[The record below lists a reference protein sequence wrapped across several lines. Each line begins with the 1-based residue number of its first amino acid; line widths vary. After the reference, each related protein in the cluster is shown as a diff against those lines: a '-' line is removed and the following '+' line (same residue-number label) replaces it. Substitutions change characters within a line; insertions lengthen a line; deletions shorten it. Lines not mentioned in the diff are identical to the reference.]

1 MVTSHEAPARATD
14 TIWIALARAQGLVRS
29 VDKDATNTFH
39 RYSYA
44 SAESVI
50 DEARRVLSQC
60 GLSATQTGLRVIY
73 HPLPEVAFVL
83 DAKGNKRPAPQ
94 TGEIRMRLRVSHPD
108 GGSLPIVTG
117 WHWQTE
123 NGRPPDKA
131 IAGATT
137 TALAYA
143 LRGLLLIPRGLE
155 GEDRP
160 DQRDDRDYRPP
171 QAVWDGRAPQAAPAP
186 APTPRASRDGR
197 APTPDAE
204 RVALRQRY
212 GEAVQVL
219 GREQALEIGGP
230 IDGSTPTEQIRA
242 IVTTLEAAARDVAGG

>member
-1 MVTSHEAPARATD
+1 MTSHEAPPRAGD
-14 TIWIALARAQGLVRS
+14 TIWSALARAQGLVRS

-44 SAESVI
+44 SSEAII
-50 DEARRVLSQC
+50 DEARRVLSSC

-73 HPLPEVAFVL
+73 HPPPAVEFVL

-108 GGSLPIVTG
+108 GGSLPIVTT

-160 DQRDDRDYRPP
+160 DQRDDRDYQPP
-171 QAVWDGRAPQAAPAP
+171 RAGWDGRAPQAPQPQPA
-186 APTPRASRDGR
+186 ANADERTMLRRR
-197 APTPDAE
+197 YVDA
-204 RVALRQRY
+204 VA
-212 GEAVQVL
+212 VL
-219 GREQALEIGGP
+219 GRDQATELVGP
-230 IDGSTPTEQIRA
+230 VDGSTPTEQIRA
-242 IVTTLEAAARDVAGG
+242 IVATLEAAARDVAGG